1 MAVPSGPAVAV
12 GRRVRAR
19 CLRGV
24 LDLVAATRRR
34 RAAVIDATP
43 SAAHERRVYDSR
55 GPRERRAPVDAIAS
69 AQVRARTIPRLS
81 TPEPGS
87 LLAPRGFLRPT
98 THQRARESNA
108 RERFRSSPDGRDA
121 SLVFVAPP
129 SRPRSRWPRATRS
142 TARSKTRRQSTC
154 ARQSRAR
161 RRRVR

>member
-55 GPRERRAPVDAIAS
+55 GPRERRAPVDAIAATPPQNAGPRHTNEDAFHEGETFFGVYDGHSGAIS
-69 AQVRARTIPRLS
+69 ASRGAAVPSRHRSAS
-81 TPEPGS
+81 SPGEEVVGGFFFDFEAIH
-87 LLAPRGFLRPT
+87 APRR
-98 THQRARESNA
+98 
-108 RERFRSSPDGRDA
+108 
-121 SLVFVAPP
+121 
-129 SRPRSRWPRATRS
+129 
-142 TARSKTRRQSTC
+142 
-154 ARQSRAR
+154 
-161 RRRVR
+161 